1 MLESYVT
8 PILMSYVNRYIKNLK
23 PSDLQLSL
31 WGGDVV
37 LSKLELKLDVL
48 EQELKLPFTF
58 LSGHIHEL
66 RIHVPWTKLG
76 SEPVVITIN
85 TMECILKLKDG
96 AQQED
101 HESCGSSSTNRST
114 TESMKSAVKPRRVQ
128 QSAPPDPDLPPGYVQ
143 SLIRRVVNNVN
154 IVINNLILKYVEDDI
169 VLSVNITSA
178 ECYTVDELWDRAFMD
193 ISATDLVLRKVI
205 NFSDCTVCL
214 DKRNASGKIEFYQ
227 EPLLYKCSF
236 RTRLHFTYD
245 NLNSKMPSI
254 IKIHTLVESLKL
266 SISDQ
271 QLPMFIRIMQLGIAL
286 YYGEIGN
293 FKDGESEDLIC
304 HTKDI
309 LGSITGAEDE
319 TSSVIQCPTQY
330 INQEP
335 YLHQDDDQ
343 QQGWVSWAWSFVPA
357 IVSYDDEEND
367 SSGIDDDGTAL
378 HQQKSQSLKD
388 PIISIGF
395 YCMKATVT
403 FKLTE
408 MQAESSYYS
417 PQKVKSKEVMCWEQ
431 EGTTVEVLMKGEL
444 FFDCQIGFVGCQAM
458 CLKGIMGIKDFEE
471 NMNRSDEE
479 AYFFNCGENLS
490 AKGMTYLTNSLF
502 DYRSPENNSIR
513 AEFILDAAH
522 HKETYTEI
530 AGMQRFGAFYMD
542 YLYTMES
549 TSGKVSGN
557 QQDPSSVKSE
567 DFGNVQEMST
577 KNLIVGPLNL
587 RLDSSAVH
595 RIMKMIVCALEH
607 EYEPYRRTKP
617 DVTDRNRTMPNSEE
631 VASLEEY
638 IPTRLTTFTTV
649 KCTITIPVAEFN
661 LLDHLLPII
670 MGEKNSS
677 GLLNAMSF
685 QPLRPLPSIRILVDK
700 INLEHSVPMYAEQLV
715 QMVSS
720 LSQLSDNLLHYCYSH
735 CYLKIFGFQ
744 AGLTS
749 LDSRGLYFFPAPV
762 IPSFSTA
769 FYGKLVKFPKYWT
782 KRANVPLTECIFEL
796 PNLTVQATRAQTL
809 LLQTIYQS
817 WCHPAGNVSSVV
829 VNEALL
835 NEVFQTSGVKSK
847 NPLPTLEGSIQ
858 NVELKYCSTSL
869 VKCASGTMGS
879 IKICAKAPGDGGKE
893 KLIPLIQGPSDT
905 RDLHSSKWLNESRKP
920 ESLLAPDLVAFTIQ
934 IPQYM
939 DYCHNSG
946 AVLLSSVQGLAINV
960 DPVLYTW
967 LIYQPQKR
975 ASRHIQQQSV
985 GAVPLGMSVTRKKED
1000 EASVGSAPLA
1010 RQQSNQ
1016 ASEYASSPVKTKTV
1030 TESRPL
1036 SLPVKTMLNSSE
1048 SCRSPE
1054 ERMKEFIGIVWNA
1067 VKRLT
1072 LQLEVQSCCVFIPND
1087 SLPSP
1092 STIVSSDIPGTVR
1105 SWYHGQASMPG
1116 TLVVCLPQIKI
1127 MSAGHKH
1134 MEPLQEIPFVVLRP
1148 ILEEGD
1154 SFPWTISLHHF
1165 SIYTLLGQQMT
1176 LNLVEPMGCTSTLAV
1191 TSQKLLASGPESRHS
1206 FVVCL
1211 HVDLESLEIK
1221 CSNPQ
1226 VQLLYELAE
1235 IASKVWNKIQKKGIL
1250 YQSSVHT
1257 EPMTGPVPPSSPI
1270 KSSVGTAPP
1279 DTSTYSPSAD
1289 IGTTTEG
1296 DSLQGGDDSPFSDSV
1311 TLEQTTSNIGVS
1323 SGRVSLWMQWML
1335 PKITIKL
1342 FAPDP
1347 RNNGTEVCVVSELE
1361 DLSASVDMQDVYTK
1375 IKCKIESFNI
1385 DHYRNRPGGGWQSG
1399 HFEGIFLQCKEKLLT
1414 TAKLLDGS
1422 HQQHGFLS
1430 LTYTKAVTKNVRH
1443 KLISRNE
1450 RRTFH
1455 KLLEGHTDG
1464 SPHFLHEI
1472 LLSAQ
1477 AFDVVLCFPLLNAI
1491 ASIFQARLPRSQK
1504 EKRKSPGQPM
1514 RTHTLTSRNLPLIY
1528 INTGVIR
1535 VFFPQNEENRHNA
1548 EANPAIKEDTLVLK
1562 IGSVS
1567 MAPQAD
1573 NPLSR
1578 AVLRKDIYQRALN
1591 LGILRDPG
1599 SEVEDRQYQID
1610 LQCINIGTAHW
1621 NQLKPEKENG
1631 KGGALT
1637 ESERN
1642 SQNPALEWNMASSIR
1657 RHQERRAI
1665 LTPILTDFTVR
1676 ITAAPAIIFT
1686 KIDAPENLHP
1696 EEILVC
1702 GHSLEVNATTN
1713 LDFFLSVAQ
1722 VQLLQQLIQANMV
1735 GLEPSSSTAE
1745 VSKQEQKKM
1754 DVSDGGTVETSSR
1767 YSGVQDSGIGS
1778 DSVKIRIVQIEQHS
1792 GASQHRIARPS
1803 RQSSIVKNLNFIPF
1817 DIFVT
1822 ASRISLMTYSCTALP
1837 KSKSLQ
1843 DQKDGEKISKSSLN
1857 LPEVASGSSH
1867 DTKKPSQAGISSV
1880 TADDLLNSNA
1890 PLAGRK
1896 PGLLSLESLH
1906 ASTRSSARQALGI
1919 TIVRQPGRRG
1929 TGDVELQPFL
1939 YLVISQPSVL
1949 LSCHHRKQKV
1959 EISVFDAGLKGVA
1972 SDYKCTDP
1980 GKTLPEA
1987 LDYCKIWL
1995 QTVAGEVD
2003 AKSGIPP
2010 PLITV
2015 QIKDFLNGPADVN
2028 VDVSKPLKAN
2038 LSFVKL
2044 DQINQFLKKIVNT
2057 NDYEPSKEAANSAG
2071 IIANQDVASTT
2082 KHSSTRDLLPAADAS
2097 GAQNTPVQE
2106 NLWRALS
2113 CFQKISI
2120 HTVQMVVSMET
2131 IPHPSKP
2138 CLLVSLS
2145 NLSGSLNI
2153 KSGHKTAGIHGSSF
2167 VLDIKDFLL
2176 KTSLK
2181 ERTRSLLGPFCCSVN
2196 VEAKWCKH
2204 SGDPGPEQS
2213 IPKMYLDLRG
2223 GLLQVFWGQEHLN
2236 CLVLLHKLLQGYL
2249 TKNSSAESFISERAY
2264 PTCSSG
2270 ERNQAP
2276 KTEHTSDDLRTG
2288 LFQYIQDAE
2297 AQKLPGAYEVV
2308 FYNETEDSPGMML
2321 WRYPEPRVL
2330 TLVRINPVPFNTT
2343 EDLDISTAD
2352 LGDVLQIPCSLEY
2365 WDELQKSF
2373 VAFREF
2379 SLSESKV
2386 CELQLPSI
2394 SLVSDQKDLIA
2405 SDLWRIVLNSS
2416 QNVPDDQSSESES
2429 GSQSACDQLVTPTAL
2444 AACTRV
2450 DSCFTPWFVP
2460 SLSMLVQF
2468 TYLEVHLCHHLD
2480 QLGAAPPKFLQP
2492 FISDKSMPSE
2502 LEYMII
2508 SFDEP
2513 HVYLRQWSDES
2524 MFQELQFSTQVN
2536 WKLLECRNV
2545 TMQSVVK
2552 PFKIWGQIAMSRS
2565 TEGRLLDSTIMVDP
2579 IFINFGQYAIHSLNT
2594 AVQAWQQNQCPEAE
2608 ELVFSHF
2615 VICND
2620 TQETL
2625 RFGQVD
2631 TDENILLASLHS
2643 HQYSWR
2649 SHKSPQ
2655 LLHICIEGWGNWR
2668 WSEPFSV
2675 DNTGTF
2681 IRTIQYKGRTASL
2694 IIKVQQL
2701 SGVQKQILIC
2711 GRQTVCSYLSESI
2724 ELKVVQHYIS
2734 QDGQPVVKEH
2744 INCLAAKQKLPSYVL
2759 ENNELTE
2766 LSVKATGDEDWSQ
2779 DVCLASKHTEHS
2791 TVIQV
2796 PSSKSSITYVW
2807 CTILTLEPNSQV
2819 QQRIIVFSPLFI
2831 VRSHLPD
2838 PIIIHL
2844 EKRSLGLNETQVI
2857 PGKGQEKS
2865 LQNIEPDLTHHLTF
2879 QAREEDDPSECAVPI
2894 STTLIKQIATKSH
2907 PGGNT
2912 NQILSEFYGAAS
2924 PPQPAWPY
2932 NRKDLDSSEQLS
2944 QWDSPMRVKLSVWKP
2959 CVKTLLIELLPW
2971 ALLINQSKWD
2981 LWLFEG
2987 EKIVLQIPTG
2997 KVIIPPNFEEA
3008 FQVGIYWTNTNTVHK
3023 SAAIKLVH
3031 NVTSP
3036 KWKDADNGEVVTLDE
3051 EGFVEAEIKLGAFP
3065 GHQKL
3070 CQFCISS
3077 MVQQGIQILQIE
3089 DKTTI
3094 INDTSYQIYYRPQ
3107 LSVSKPHSGEEY
3119 FHLPDSTVFSIGLA
3133 GAPPNETLS
3142 SVPCWDL
3149 TSDISP
3155 LTSGASPTQKHI
3167 LLSFSPGGCADS
3179 SEVWSLPAVIKPEF
3193 PRQSVAVPIGVCNE
3207 SGFCTRAIAL
3217 TYQEHLGVTYLTLTE
3232 DPSPRIIIHNR
3243 CSVSLLVKENFKDT
3257 PKFEVYCRKIPAEC
3271 SVHHELYHQVSSYP
3285 DCKTR
3290 DLLPSILLKV
3300 ISSDELVNEWSD
3312 FVDINNQGTQIVFLT
3327 GFGYVYVD
3335 IAHQCGT
3342 VIITLAPEG
3351 RAGPIEINLNRSQ
3364 EQTLLLKMFISQ
3376 LSLAV
3381 FDDITNHKVSS
3392 ELLHL
3397 TADNV
3402 FLHMAPAASYL
3413 RPLSHELQ
3421 RDTVEGLP
3429 QFYSL
3434 QMYCEDLQLD
3444 NQLYN
3449 KSNFHFAVLL
3459 CQGEKNETMQWSR
3472 VSNLIVS
3479 NKNLEDYK
3487 ENCFIKLCIALSEE
3501 EKFVFHIN
3509 DLSFE
3514 LKPAR
3519 LYVEDTFVYYI
3530 KTLFDTYLPQNKA
3543 ICQSMNTA
3551 DTTLILP
3558 EQVKEHARALVK
3570 PVKLRKLTIQ
3580 PVNLLVS
3587 IHASLK
3593 LYIASDHTPLSF
3605 SVFERG
3611 PIFTTA
3617 RQLIHALAMHYAAG
3631 ALFRA
3636 GWVVGSLEILGSPAS
3651 LVRSIGNGI
3660 ADFFRLPYE
3669 GLTRGPGAF
3678 VSGVSRGTTSFVKHI
3693 SKGTLTS
3700 ITNLATSLARN
3711 MDRLSL
3717 DEEHYNRQEEW
3728 RRQLP
3733 ENLGEGL
3740 RQGLSRLGIS
3750 LLGAIA
3756 GIVDQPMQNFQ
3767 KISEAQASAG
3777 HKAKGVISGVGKGI
3791 MGVFTKPIGG
3801 AAELV
3806 SQTGYG
3812 ILHGAGLSQLPKQRS
3827 HPNDQHVEQAPNSHV
3842 KYVWKMLQSLGRPEV
3857 HMDLD
3862 VMIVSGSG
3870 QQHEGCLLLTSEV
3883 LFVVSLSEDTQQQAF
3898 PVTEIDCLEDEQ
3910 QKNLLKVQLKQQRVP
3925 CDLEADGV
3933 RERLSEQQ
3941 YNRLMEYVT
3950 KTSYHLA
3957 PGTTSVPASQ
3967 AVATEH
3973 LPTVTKT
3980 YQYVVDP
3987 NFAQVF
3993 ISKFTMVKNKALRKG
4008 FN

>member
-96 AQQED
+96 AQPED

-114 TESMKSAVKPRRVQ
+114 TESTKSAVKSRRVQ
-128 QSAPPDPDLPPGYVQ
+128 QSASPDPDLPPGYVQ

-178 ECYTVDELWDRAFMD
+178 ECYTVDEFWDRAFMD
-193 ISATDLVLRKVI
+193 ISATDLVLRKMI

-309 LGSITGAEDE
+309 LGNITGTDDE
-319 TSSVIQCPTQY
+319 ASLVMQYPAQYTSQD
-330 INQEP
+330 P

-367 SSGIDDDGTAL
+367 SSGIDDGTAE
-378 HQQKSQSLKD
+378 QQKSQSLKD
-388 PIISIGF
+388 PIISVGF
-395 YCMKATVT
+395 YCTKATVT

-417 PQKVKSKEVMCWEQ
+417 PQKVKSKEVICWEQ

-479 AYFFNCGENLS
+479 ACFFNCGENLS

-557 QQDPSSVKSE
+557 QQDLSSVKSE
-567 DFGNVQEMST
+567 DLGNVQEMST
-577 KNLIVGPLNL
+577 KSLIVGPLNL

-607 EYEPYRRTKP
+607 EYEPYSKTKP
-617 DVTDRNRTMPNSEE
+617 DIMDGNRTMPSSEE
-631 VASLEEY
+631 IASLEEY
-638 IPTRLTTFTTV
+638 IPTRLTTFTV
-649 KCTITIPVAEFN
+649 LKCTIIIPVAEFN

-670 MGEKNSS
+670 MGEKNLS
-677 GLLNAMSF
+677 GLLNAASF

-700 INLEHSVPMYAEQLV
+700 VNLEHSVPMYAEQLV
-715 QMVSS
+715 HVVSS
-720 LSQLSDNLLHYCYSH
+720 LGQPSDNLLHYCYSH

-744 AGLTS
+744 AALTS
-749 LDSRGLYFFPAPV
+749 LDSKGLYCIPVPV

-769 FYGKLVKFPKYWT
+769 VYGKLIKFHKYWT
-782 KRANVPLTECIFEL
+782 KRAHVPLTECIFEL

-817 WCHPAGNVSSVV
+817 WCHPVGNVSSVV

-858 NVELKYCSTSL
+858 NVELKYCGTSL
-869 VKCASGTMGS
+869 VKCASGTVGS

-975 ASRHIQQQSV
+975 VSRHIQQQSV
-985 GAVPLGMSVTRKKED
+985 GAVPLGVSITRKKED

-1036 SLPVKTMLNSSE
+1036 SLPMKTMLNSSE

-1067 VKRLT
+1067 VKCLT
-1072 LQLEVQSCCVFIPND
+1072 LQLEVQSCCVFLPND

-1092 STIVSSDIPGTVR
+1092 STIVSGDIPGTVR
-1105 SWYHGQASMPG
+1105 NWYHGQASMPG
-1116 TLVVCLPQIKI
+1116 TLVICLPQIKI

-1154 SFPWTISLHHF
+1154 AFPWTISLHHF

-1235 IASKVWNKIQKKGIL
+1235 ITSKVWNKIQRKGVL
-1250 YQSSVHT
+1250 HQSVSSVYT
-1257 EPMTGPVPPSSPI
+1257 ETMTGPAPPSSPV
-1270 KSSVGTAPP
+1270 KSSIGTILP

-1289 IGTTTEG
+1289 IGTTTEA
-1296 DSLQGGDDSPFSDSV
+1296 DSLQGGDDSPFSDSI

-1335 PKITIKL
+1335 PKITVKF

-1347 RNNGTEVCVVSELE
+1347 RNNGTEVCIVSELE

-1385 DHYRNRPGGGWQSG
+1385 DHYRNRPGGDWQSG
-1399 HFEGIFLQCKEKLLT
+1399 HFEGIFLQSREKLLT

-1455 KLLEGHTDG
+1455 KLSEGHTDG

-1535 VFFPQNEENRHNA
+1535 VFFPKNEEDHHTA
-1548 EANPAIKEDTLVLK
+1548 EANPSIKEDTLVLK

-1610 LQCINIGTAHW
+1610 LQSINIGTAYW
-1621 NQLKPEKENG
+1621 NQLKPEKESG
-1631 KGGALT
+1631 KGGVLT

-1686 KIDAPENLHP
+1686 KIDAAENLHP

-1702 GHSLEVNATTN
+1702 GHSLEVNVTTN
-1713 LDFFLSVAQ
+1713 LDFFLNVAQ
-1722 VQLLQQLIQANMV
+1722 VQLLQQLVQANMV
-1735 GLEPSSSTAE
+1735 GLEPSSSTTE
-1745 VSKQEQKKM
+1745 VSKQEQKKT
-1754 DVSDGGTVETSSR
+1754 DVAEGGTVETSSR
-1767 YSGVQDSGIGS
+1767 CSGAQDSGIGS
-1778 DSVKIRIVQIEQHS
+1778 DSVKIRIIQIEQHS
-1792 GASQHRIARPS
+1792 GTSQHRIARPS

-1822 ASRISLMTYSCTALP
+1822 ASRISLMTYSCTASP
-1837 KSKSLQ
+1837 KSKSVQ

-1857 LPEVASGSSH
+1857 LPETVSGSSH
-1867 DTKKPSQAGISSV
+1867 DTKKPSQPCISSV
-1880 TADDLLNSNA
+1880 TADDLLNSNV
-1890 PLAGRK
+1890 PLSAGRK
-1896 PGLLSLESLH
+1896 TGLLSLESLH

-1929 TGDVELQPFL
+1929 TGDIELQPFL
-1939 YLVISQPSVL
+1939 YLVVSQPSVL

-2015 QIKDFLNGPADVN
+2015 QIKDFLNGPADIN
-2028 VDVSKPLKAN
+2028 VDISKPLKAN
-2038 LSFVKL
+2038 LSFARL
-2044 DQINQFLKKIVNT
+2044 DQLNQFLKKIIT
-2057 NDYEPSKEAANSAG
+2057 ANDDVPRKEAAPSAG
-2071 IIANQDVASTT
+2071 IIPDEDVTFISRHPST
-2082 KHSSTRDLLPAADAS
+2082 KDLLPAVHTNAVQKAS
-2097 GAQNTPVQE
+2097 VQE
-2106 NLWRALS
+2106 NLWQALS

-2120 HTVQMVVSMET
+2120 HTVQMVVLMET

-2138 CLLVSLS
+2138 CLLVSFS

-2153 KSGHKTAGIHGSSF
+2153 KSGHKTAGIHGSSL

-2181 ERTRSLLGPFCCSVN
+2181 ERAKSLISPFCCSVN

-2213 IPKMYLDLRG
+2213 IPKIYIDLRG

-2236 CLVLLHKLLQGYL
+2236 CLVLLQELLGQYL
-2249 TKNSSAESFISERAY
+2249 TKKGSVETLIPEHTY
-2264 PTCSSG
+2264 PTCFSA
-2270 ERNQAP
+2270 ERNQAS

-2297 AQKLPGAYEVV
+2297 AQKLPSAYEVV

-2343 EDLDISTAD
+2343 EDPDISTAD
-2352 LGDVLQIPCSLEY
+2352 LGDVLQVPCSLEY

-2394 SLVSDQKDLIA
+2394 SLVNDQKELIA

-2416 QNVPDDQSSESES
+2416 QNVADDQSSESES
-2429 GSQSACDQLVTPTAL
+2429 GSQSTCDQLVTPTAL

-2450 DSCFTPWFVP
+2450 DSCFSPWFVP
-2460 SLSMLVQF
+2460 SLSVLIQF
-2468 TYLEVHLCHHLD
+2468 TCLEVHLCHHLD
-2480 QLGAAPPKFLQP
+2480 QLGTAPPKFLQP
-2492 FISDKSMPSE
+2492 FLSDKNMPSE
-2502 LEYMII
+2502 LEYMIV
-2508 SFDEP
+2508 SFEEP
-2513 HVYLRQWSDES
+2513 HVYLRQWNDES
-2524 MFQELQFSTQVN
+2524 VFQEIQFSTRADC
-2536 WKLLECRNV
+2536 KLLECRNV

-2552 PFKIWGQIAMSRS
+2552 PFKIWGQIAISSS
-2565 TEGRLLDSTIMVDP
+2565 TAGRLLDCTIMVDP
-2579 IFINFGQYAIHSLNT
+2579 IFINFGQYALHSLNT
-2594 AVQAWQQNQCPEAE
+2594 AIQAWQQNRCPEAE
-2608 ELVFSHF
+2608 EFVFSHF

-2631 TDENILLASLHS
+2631 TDENILLATLHS

-2734 QDGQPVVKEH
+2734 QDGQAVVKEH
-2744 INCLAAKQKLPSYVL
+2744 INCLAAKQKLPSYIL

-2766 LSVKATGDEDWSQ
+2766 LSMKSTGDEDWSQ
-2779 DVCLASKHTEHS
+2779 DVRLSSKHTEHS

-2807 CTILTLEPNSQV
+2807 CTVLTLEPNSHV
-2819 QQRIIVFSPLFI
+2819 QQRLIVFSPLFI

-2838 PIIIHL
+2838 PIIIHV

-2857 PGKGQEKS
+2857 PGKGQEKA

-2894 STTLIKQIATKSH
+2894 STTLIKHIATKSH
-2907 PGGNT
+2907 PGGNVG
-2912 NQILSEFYGAAS
+2912 QVLSEFYGTAS

-2932 NRKDLDSSEQLS
+2932 NRKDSESNEQLS

-2987 EKIVLQIPTG
+2987 EKIVLQVPSG

-3008 FQVGIYWTNTNTVHK
+3008 FQVGIYWANTNTVHK
-3023 SAAIKLVH
+3023 SVAIKLVH

-3070 CQFCISS
+3070 CEFCISS
-3077 MVQQGIQILQIE
+3077 MVRQGIQILQIE

-3094 INDTSYQIYYRPQ
+3094 INDTAYQIYYRPQ
-3107 LSVSKPHSGEEY
+3107 IFISKPHSGEED
-3119 FHLPDSTVFSIGLA
+3119 FHSPDSTVFSIGAA
-3133 GAPPNETLS
+3133 GAGCREVLS
-3142 SVPCWDL
+3142 AMPCWDL
-3149 TSDISP
+3149 MSELGP
-3155 LTSGASPTQKHI
+3155 LAAGASVGDRRVV
-3167 LLSFSPGGCADS
+3167 LSFSAGS
-3179 SEVWSLPAVIKPEF
+3179 RELWSLPAVVSAEF
-3193 PRQSVAVPIGVCNE
+3193 ARQSVAVPTGTRAE
-3207 SGFCTRAIAL
+3207 SGFCTRPIAL

-3243 CSVSLLVKENFKDT
+3243 CSIPLLVKENFKDT

-3300 ISSDELVNEWSD
+3300 MSSDELVNEWSD

-3327 GFGYVYVD
+3327 GFGCVYVD
-3335 IAHQCGT
+3335 ITHHCGT
-3342 VIITLAPEG
+3342 IVITLAPER
-3351 RAGPIEINLNRSQ
+3351 RAGPVDINLNRSQ
-3364 EQTLLLKMFISQ
+3364 ELTLSLKMFISQ
-3376 LSLAV
+3376 LSLAA

-3392 ELLHL
+3392 ELLRL

-3402 FLHMAPAASYL
+3402 FLHMAPATSS
-3413 RPLSHELQ
+3413 LSQEFQ
-3421 RDTVEGLP
+3421 QDSVEGLP
-3429 QFYSL
+3429 QFHSL
-3434 QMYCEDLQLD
+3434 QVYCEDLQLD
-3444 NQLYN
+3444 NQLYS

-3459 CQGEKNETMQWSR
+3459 CQEEKNETVQWSR
-3472 VSNLIVS
+3472 MNNFIVC
-3479 NKNLEDYK
+3479 NKDLESYK
-3487 ENCFIKLCIALSEE
+3487 ENCFIKLCIAFSEE
-3501 EKFVFHIN
+3501 ENFMFHMN

-3530 KTLFDTYLPQNKA
+3530 KTLFDTYLPENKIA
-3543 ICQSMNTA
+3543 CKSTNA
-3551 DTTLILP
+3551 SDTTPIVP
-3558 EQVKEHARALVK
+3558 EQVREHARALVK
-3570 PVKLRKLTIQ
+3570 PVKLRKLKIQ

-3617 RQLIHALAMHYAAG
+3617 RQLVHALAMHYAAG

-3733 ENLGEGL
+3733 ESLGEGL

-3767 KISEAQASAG
+3767 RVSEAQASAG
-3777 HKAKGVISGVGKGI
+3777 HKARGVISGVGKGI

-3857 HMDLD
+3857 HMALD

-3883 LFVVSLSEDTQQQAF
+3883 LFVVSISEDTQQQAF
-3898 PVTEIDCLEDEQ
+3898 PVTEIDCLEDDQ
-3910 QKNLLKVQLKQQRVP
+3910 QKDLLKVQLKQQRVP
-3925 CDLEADGV
+3925 SDLEAEGA

-3941 YNRLMEYVT
+3941 YNRLMEYIT
-3950 KTSYHLA
+3950 KTSYHLT
-3957 PGTTSVPASQ
+3957 PSTTTVPALQ
-3967 AVATEH
+3967 TVAAEQP
-3973 LPTVTKT
+3973 PTITKT
-3980 YQYVVDP
+3980 YQYIVDP